1 MPASPFLTI
10 ACGFVAAIL
19 AIPSASPCIA
29 ADEAATPQNP
39 VAAKKIE
46 FDRDIRPIFA
56 ASCYDC
62 HGPETQDS
70 GLRLDRKSRALLG
83 GDAGVV
89 IVAGKSDESLLV
101 RYISGA
107 DPDIIMPPEGEG
119 DPLTKEQIDLVRA
132 WIDQGAVWPA
142 DVAEGPGH
150 SHWAFQH
157 LQEPDPPETRGSQP
171 VRNPIDAFVLS
182 RLKEEQITPSPEANR
197 YTLVRR
203 LSLDLIGLPPKPS
216 EADDFVQDVS
226 DEAYERL
233 VDKLLDSPHFGERWG
248 RHWLDAA
255 RYADSDGYEKDNPR
269 PNAWRYRDWVIEAV
283 NDDMPFDQFT
293 IEQLAGDL
301 LPDATPTQKLA
312 TAFHR
317 QTLTNT
323 EGGTDQEQFR
333 VEAVFDRV
341 ETTGTVWL
349 GLTIGC
355 ARCHS
360 HKYDPIT
367 QREYYGLFA
376 FLNNGDE
383 VETKVPIS
391 EEAVERYRKEKAA
404 HDQKREEL
412 QGRLAQARASM
423 GPAQEHWEAE
433 TIAALDA
440 QQGDAVAFHPLNV
453 VTISGPED
461 VRFRRLEDG
470 SYLVEGSSPDEAV
483 YSIVARTDL
492 KEVTGFQLEALDD
505 PSLPD
510 GGPGRGDDGSFALS
524 EFEVVASFKED
535 SEDTQAVT
543 FTAAV
548 ADDSDERKN
557 IPRAIDG
564 DKKTSWGVGKPSGKS
579 RTVALLSRQPI
590 ETAQAPWFRLSL
602 AQLQGREKVL
612 GRFRIMLM
620 TGTHPEAVVPKSI
633 RNILAVPAGERE
645 QQQQASLSDYY
656 AEIDPTVSALAQQL
670 QELTTK
676 APKDPQMSVRVI
688 GQRTDEP
695 RKTHVL
701 HRGDFLQPAAEVQPA
716 SLEVLHP
723 FKPRNIDRPTDR
735 LDLARWLISPENP
748 LTPRVAANDIW
759 QHLFGRGLV
768 ATVNDFG
775 TRGDRPSHPGLLDWL
790 ATEYKRLGWSRKA
803 LIKRIVMSATYRQ
816 SSAHRPELIDTD
828 PGNTLLYRQNRLR
841 IEGEIVRDVTL
852 AVAGLLS
859 AKIGGPSVFPPMP
872 PDVAALSY
880 NNSFEWKNS
889 SGADRYRRGMY
900 TFFKRTAP
908 HPNLLM
914 FDCPDSNTTCVQR
927 RSSNTPLQ
935 ALTTLNNETFV
946 EASQALVRRVF
957 DETSGNDSE
966 RIVLAFR
973 LCLTRPPTVME
984 QENLLEL
991 LAAAR
996 NWYEND
1002 ADAAESLAG
1011 DSHSEGIA
1019 VAEVAAWVATVRIL
1033 INLDEFITRE

>member
-1 MPASPFLTI
+1 MPARLFLTI
-10 ACGFVAAIL
+10 ACGFVTVIL
-19 AIPSASPCIA
+19 AISSASLCC
-29 ADEAATPQNP
+29 ADDERATPQTP
-39 VAAKKIE
+39 VAAKQIE
-46 FDRDIRPIFA
+46 FNRDIRPIFA
-56 ASCYDC
+56 ARCYDC
-62 HGPETQDS
+62 HGPEAQDS

-89 IVAGKSDESLLV
+89 IVPGKSDESLLL

-119 DPLTKEQIDLVRA
+119 DPLTKEQIELFRA

-142 DVAEGPGH
+142 DVTDSPGH
-150 SHWAFQH
+150 SHWAFQR
-157 LQEPDPPETRGSQP
+157 LQELDPPEPQRSQP

-182 RLKEEQITPSPEANR
+182 RLEEEQIAPSPEANR
-197 YTLVRR
+197 YTLMRR

-216 EADDFVQDVS
+216 EADEFVW
-226 DEAYERL
+226 DESAKAYENL
-233 VDKLLDSPHFGERWG
+233 VDRMLDSPHFGERWG

-255 RYADSDGYEKDNPR
+255 RYADSDGYEKDRPR

-283 NDDMPFDQFT
+283 NHDMPFDQFT
-293 IEQLAGDL
+293 TEQLAGDL
-301 LPDATPTQKLA
+301 LPDATPMQKLA

-323 EGGTDQEQFR
+323 EGGTDKEQFR

-383 VETKVPIS
+383 VDANVPIS
-391 EEAVERYRKEKAA
+391 KEAVEEYHREKIA
-404 HDQKREEL
+404 HSKKSAEL
-412 QGRLAQARASM
+412 EDRIAQARASI
-423 GPAQEHWEAE
+423 GPAQQKWEADIVA
-433 TIAALDA
+433 TLDA
-440 QQGDAVAFHPLNV
+440 QPVDPVVLHPLNV
-453 VTISGPED
+453 VTISGPD
-461 VRFRRLEDG
+461 GVKFRRLEDA
-470 SYLVEGSSPDEAV
+470 SYLVEGTETDEAV
-483 YSIVARTDL
+483 YSIVAQTDL
-492 KEVTGFQLEALDD
+492 KQVTGFQIEALDD

-510 GGPGRGDDGSFALS
+510 GGPGRGEEGGFALS
-524 EFEVVASFKED
+524 EFKVVASSTED
-535 SEDTQAVT
+535 FQNTTSVL
-543 FTAAV
+543 FTAALS
-548 ADDSDERKN
+548 DDSDERKN
-557 IPRAIDG
+557 ISQAFDG
-564 DKKTSWGVGKPSGKS
+564 DKKTGWSVSKPSGKS
-579 RTVALLSRQPI
+579 RTVVLIARQPI
-590 ETAQAPWFRLSL
+590 DGTQATWFKL
-602 AQLQGREKVL
+602 ALEQQQGKEKVL
-612 GRFRIMLM
+612 GRFRIMVM
-620 TGTHPEAVVPKSI
+620 TGTHPEGIVPKGI
-633 RNILAVPAGERE
+633 RNILAAPANQRDP
-645 QQQQASLSDYY
+645 QQQENLTSYY
-656 AEIDPTVSALAQQL
+656 VEIDPTVSELAQKL
-670 QELTTK
+670 QELTAK

-688 GQRTDEP
+688 SQRTDDP

-716 SLEVLHP
+716 SLDVLHP
-723 FKPRNIDRPTDR
+723 FKPRKEDRPTDR
-735 LDLARWLISPENP
+735 LDLAHWLISPENP
-748 LTPRVAANDIW
+748 LTPRVGANDIW

-775 TRGDRPSHPGLLDWL
+775 TRGDRPSHPRLLDWL

-816 SSAHRPELIDTD
+816 SSAHRPELDDVD
-828 PGNTLLYRQNRLR
+828 PGNMLLYRQNRLR

-859 AKIGGPSVFPPMP
+859 TKIGGPSVFPPMP

-946 EASQALVRRVF
+946 EASQALVRRIF
-957 DETSGNDSE
+957 DESPSNDSD
-966 RIVLAFR
+966 RISNAYR
-973 LCLTRPPTVME
+973 LCLTRPPTVTE
-984 QENLLEL
+984 KENLLEL

-1002 ADAAESLAG
+1002 AESAKSLAG
-1011 DSHSEGIA
+1011 DFRSEEIA
-1019 VAEVAAWVATVRIL
+1019 VTEVAAWVATIRIL